1 MATPVRL
8 LGDGEQVVLTRR
20 THVKVLFLPIL
31 GALVLLALTVVVV
44 RLLPDDLGVGRL
56 IAGLVGVVLALIV
69 VLPALLRWAFTSYT
83 VTNRRLITRT
93 GVFNKRGHDIPLSR
107 INDVGFD
114 HGLIDRLFGCGTL
127 VIESAGERGQVL
139 LNDVAGVEDMHRALG
154 ELLYGGDGVPESGR

>member
-8 LGDGEQVVLTRR
+8 LGDGEVVVLTRR

-31 GALVLLALTVVVV
+31 GALVLLALTVVVIAF
-44 RLLPDDLGVGRL
+44 LPDGLGLGML
-56 IAGLVGVVLALIV
+56 IAGIVGGLLTLIV
-69 VLPALLRWAFTSYT
+69 LLPPLLRWVCTSYT

-114 HGLIDRLFGCGTL
+114 HGLIDRMFGCGTL

>member
-8 LGDGEQVVLTRR
+8 LGDGEVVVLTRR
-20 THVKVLFLPIL
+20 THIKVVFLPIL
-31 GALVLLALTVVVV
+31 GALILLALTI
-44 RLLPDDLGVGRL
+44 LLIGFLPDDLGLGKVIG
-56 IAGLVGVVLALIV
+56 GVVGG
-69 VLPALLRWAFTSYT
+69 VLVLTVLLPPLLRWACTSYT
-83 VTNRRLITRT
+83 LTNRRLITRT

-114 HGLIDRLFGCGTL
+114 HGLIDRMLGCGTL

-154 ELLYGGDGVPESGR
+154 ELLYGGDGVPESSR

>member
-1 MATPVRL
+1 MAKPVRL
-8 LGDGEQVVLTRR
+8 LGDGEVVVLTRR

-44 RLLPDDLGVGRL
+44 VFLPAGLGLGAV
-56 IAGLVGVVLALIV
+56 IAGIVGAVLALVV
-69 VLPALLRWAFTSYT
+69 VLPPLLRWAGTTYT
-83 VTNRRLITRT
+83 VSNRRLITRT

-154 ELLYGGDGVPESGR
+154 ELLYRGDGVPESGR

>member
-1 MATPVRL
+1 MATNL
-8 LGDGEQVVLTRR
+8 LGDGEEVVLTRR

-31 GALVLLALTVVVV
+31 GALVLLALTILVIAFLPDKLGLGMVIAGIVGAVLVLVV
-44 RLLPDDLGVGRL
+44 LLP
-56 IAGLVGVVLALIV
+56 
-69 VLPALLRWAFTSYT
+69 PLLRWAFTSYT

-114 HGLIDRLFGCGTL
+114 HGLIDRMFGCGTL

-139 LNDVAGVEDMHRALG
+139 LNDVAGVADMHRALG
-154 ELLYGGDGVPESGR
+154 ELLYGGDGLPESGR

>member
-8 LGDGEQVVLTRR
+8 LGDGEVVVLTRR
-20 THVKVLFLPIL
+20 THVKVVFLPIL
-31 GALVLLALTVVVV
+31 GALVLLALTILSIVF
-44 RLLPDDLGVGRL
+44 LPDGLGLGRV
-56 IAGLVGVVLALIV
+56 IAGIVGGVLALIV
-69 VLPALLRWAFTSYT
+69 VLPPLLRWACTSYT
-83 VTNRRLITRT
+83 LTNRRLITRT

-114 HGLIDRLFGCGTL
+114 HGLIDRMLGCGTL

>member
-8 LGDGEQVVLTRR
+8 LGDGEEVVLTRR

-31 GALVLLALTVVVV
+31 AALVLLALAIVAIV
-44 RLLPDDLGVGRL
+44 LLPDDLGFGK
-56 IAGLVGVVLALIV
+56 LVAGVVGGVLVLA
-69 VLPALLRWAFTSYT
+69 VLLPPLLRWACTSYT

-114 HGLIDRLFGCGTL
+114 HGLVDRMLGCGTL

>member
-8 LGDGEQVVLTRR
+8 LGDGEVVVLTRR

-31 GALVLLALTVVVV
+31 GALVLVALTILLIVF
-44 RLLPDDLGVGRL
+44 LPDELGLGRL
-56 IAGLVGVVLALIV
+56 IGGIVGGVLALIV
-69 VLPALLRWAFTSYT
+69 LLPPLLRWACTSYT